1 MRVGTIERCSEK
13 KNWQGRMLLPVLL
26 SSGNERVLSPQ

>member
-1 MRVGTIERCSEK
+1 MRVGTIERCSE